1 MKKHKLHKVAPTLS
15 TISKESGF
23 KVPHD
28 YFDAVEDAVFS
39 TIKEEEF
46 EGEISKNTFKTP
58 KKYFDTV
65 EDLVITRLKAESIQ
79 NQKDSQMPAD
89 YFDTIEDK
97 VMVQIKEP
105 KKTITLNTFTKFIAP
120 IAIAASLL
128 LIFILNSTPKQVTF
142 ESLATSEIEQLI
154 DEGIIDIDTDLVT
167 ATFTDVELQTEEFN
181 SFISD
186 NEALEY
192 LSDEDLEILLYEN

>member
-1 MKKHKLHKVAPTLS
+1 MKKHKLHKVAPILS
-15 TISKESGF
+15 KLSKKSGF
-23 KVPHD
+23 KAPND

-39 TIKEEEF
+39 KINEEAF
-46 EGEISKNTFKTP
+46 ELKIHKNTFKTP
-58 KKYFDTV
+58 ANYFDTI
-65 EDLVITRLKAESIQ
+65 EDVVLTRLKAESIQ
-79 NQKDSQMPAD
+79 NKNESQMPAD

-97 VMVQIKEP
+97 VMAQLKEP
-105 KKTITLNTFTKFIAP
+105 KKTITLHTFTKYIAP

-128 LIFILNSTPKQVTF
+128 LIFVLNSNPKEVSF
-142 ESLATSEIEQLI
+142 DSLATSEIEQLI
-154 DEGIIDIDTDLVT
+154 EDGVLDIDTDLIT
-167 ATFTDVELQTEEFN
+167 ASFSDVELQTEEFN